1 MSILDRLLGLST
13 EEDLTE
19 TSWWTDTIF
28 RGLELA
34 GSAEDLA
41 GSEGSAPPDGGGELG
56 RS

>member
-28 RGLELA
+28 RGLEQA
-34 GSAEDLA
+34 GSAEALV
-41 GSEGSAPPDGGGELG
+41 GGEGVTPPAGGGELG